1 MRLPSRPFASQGG
14 PVVLAHRGWRGL
26 YPENTM
32 LSFRKAAGLPI
43 DGLEIDIHQ
52 TKDGVLVV
60 CHDETVDR
68 TTNGNGRI
76 QDHTLAE
83 LQQLDAGY
91 RFTPDGGQTFPFRG
105 QGIVI
110 PTLAEIFETFPNL
123 WINIDM
129 KQETP
134 SLVQDFAHLIRQH
147 NVAHRL
153 CVGSFSNKTVADFRR
168 VCPEV
173 ARTASHAETVRWYA
187 LSKLRLDRFYW
198 GRGQVLQIPEV
209 DEDSGLRL
217 VTPRSVRAAHRNN
230 IAVHVWTVNEPADMQ
245 RLLDMGVDGL
255 ISDFPDRV
263 LRAVGRLDSRGK

>member
-1 MRLPSRPFASQGG
+1 MRLPSKPFAHQGG
-14 PVVLAHRGWRGL
+14 VVVLAHRGWRGL

-32 LSFRKAAGLPI
+32 LSFRKAAELPI

-52 TKDGVLVV
+52 TADGVLVV
-60 CHDETVDR
+60 CHDDTVDR

-76 QDHTLAE
+76 QEYTFAE

-105 QGIVI
+105 QEITI
-110 PTLAEIFETFPNL
+110 PTLTEVFETFPNL

-134 SLVQDFAHLIRQH
+134 SLVRPFAELIRRH

-153 CVGSFSNKTVADFRR
+153 CVGSFSNQTVADFRR
-168 VCPEV
+168 ACPEV
-173 ARTASHAETVRWYA
+173 ARTASHAETARWFA

-198 GRGQVLQIPEV
+198 GDGHVLQIPEI
-209 DEDSGLRL
+209 DPDSGWRL
-217 VTPRSVRAAHRNN
+217 VIPRSVRAAHRNN
-230 IAVHVWTVNEPADMQ
+230 IAVHVWTVNETADMQ

-255 ISDFPDRV
+255 ISDFPDRA
-263 LRAVGRLDSRGK
+263 LQLLERL

>member
-1 MRLPSRPFASQGG
+1 MRLPNKPFASQGG

-26 YPENTM
+26 LPENTM
-32 LSFRKAAGLPI
+32 VSFRKAAELPI

-68 TTNGNGRI
+68 TTEGNGRI

-91 RFTPDGGQTFPFRG
+91 RFTPDGGKTFPFRG
-105 QGIVI
+105 QGITI
-110 PTLAEIFETFPNL
+110 PTLAKVFETFPNL

-134 SLVQDFAHLIRQH
+134 SLVQDFANLIRQH
-147 NVAHRL
+147 DVAHRL
-153 CVGSFSNKTVADFRR
+153 CVGSFSDKTVTEFRR
-168 VCPEV
+168 ACPEV

-198 GRGQVLQIPEV
+198 GDGQVLQIPEI
-209 DEDSGLRL
+209 DPDSGLRL
-217 VTPRSVRAAHRNN
+217 VTSRSVRAAHRNN
-230 IAVHVWTVNEPADMQ
+230 MAVHVWTVNEPEDMR
-245 RLLDMGVDGL
+245 RLLDIGVDGL
-255 ISDFPDRV
+255 ITDFPGQALRV
-263 LRAVGRLDSRGK
+263 IRGS

>member
-1 MRLPSRPFASQGG
+1 
-14 PVVLAHRGWRGL
+14 
-26 YPENTM
+26 M
-32 LSFRKAAGLPI
+32 LSFRKAAELPI

-52 TKDGVLVV
+52 TKDGVIVV

-68 TTNGNGRI
+68 TTDGNGRI

-110 PTLAEIFETFPNL
+110 PTLAEVFETFPNL

-134 SLVQDFAHLIRQH
+134 SLVQNFANLIRQH

-168 VCPEV
+168 ACPEV
-173 ARTASHAETVRWYA
+173 ARTASHAETVRLVCPQQA
-187 LSKLRLDRFYW
+187 AAGSFLLGQRPGAANPRI
-198 GRGQVLQIPEV
+198 GRGQRLPTG
-209 DEDSGLRL
+209 DAALRAGGAPQQHGG
-217 VTPRSVRAAHRNN
+217 PRLDGERAGRHA
-230 IAVHVWTVNEPADMQ
+230 APAGHG
-245 RLLDMGVDGL
+245 RRW
-255 ISDFPDRV
+255 SDF
-263 LRAVGRLDSRGK
+263 

>member
-1 MRLPSRPFASQGG
+1 MRLPNKPFASQGG
-14 PVVLAHRGWRGL
+14 PVVLAHRGWRGIL
-26 YPENTM
+26 PENTM
-32 LSFRKAAGLPI
+32 VAFRKAAALPI

-52 TKDGVLVV
+52 TKDGVIVV
-60 CHDETVDR
+60 CHDDTVDR

-110 PTLAEIFETFPNL
+110 PTLAELLETFPNL

-134 SLVQDFAHLIRQH
+134 SLVPDFANLIRQH

-153 CVGSFSNKTVADFRR
+153 CVGSFSNKTVAAFRR
-168 VCPEV
+168 ACPEV
-173 ARTASHAETVRWYA
+173 ARTASHAETLRWFV
-187 LSKLRLDRFYW
+187 LGKLRLDWLY
-198 GRGQVLQIPEV
+198 RGQGSVLQIPEV
-209 DEDSGLRL
+209 DEDSGYRL
-217 VTPRSVRAAHRNN
+217 VTPRSVRAAHRNKM
-230 IAVHVWTVNEPADMQ
+230 AVHVWTVNEPADMQ

-255 ISDFPDRV
+255 ISDYPDRALRV
-263 LRAVGRLDSRGK
+263 LGRM

>member
-1 MRLPSRPFASQGG
+1 MRLPNKPFAAQGG

-32 LSFRKAAGLPI
+32 LAFRKAAELPI

-68 TTNGNGRI
+68 TTDGNGRI

-83 LQQLDAGY
+83 LQRLDAGY
-91 RFTPDGGQTFPFRG
+91 RFTLDFGQTFPFRG
-105 QGIVI
+105 RGVVI
-110 PTLAEIFETFPNL
+110 PTLAEVFENFPDL

-134 SLVQDFAHLIRQH
+134 SLVPDFVNLIRQH

-168 VCPEV
+168 ACPEV
-173 ARTASHAETVRWYA
+173 ARTASHAETLRWFV
-187 LSKLRLDRFYW
+187 LGKLRLDRLFW
-198 GRGQVLQIPEV
+198 GDGQVLQIPEL
-209 DEDSGLRL
+209 DEGSGLRL
-217 VTPRSVRAAHRNN
+217 VTPRSVQAAHRHN

-245 RLLDMGVDGL
+245 RLLNMGVDGL
-255 ISDFPDRV
+255 ISDYPDRALKV
-263 LRAVGRLDSRGK
+263 VGRL

>member
-1 MRLPSRPFASQGG
+1 MRLPSKPFAIQGG

-32 LSFRKAAGLPI
+32 LSFRKAAELPI

-52 TKDGVLVV
+52 TKDGVIVV
-60 CHDETVDR
+60 CHDDTVDR
-68 TTNGNGRI
+68 TTDGNGRI

-91 RFTPDGGQTFPFRG
+91 RFTPDGGKTFPYRG

-110 PTLAEIFETFPNL
+110 PTLAEVFETFPNL
-123 WINIDM
+123 WINIDI

-134 SLVQDFAHLIRQH
+134 SMVQPFADLIRKH

-153 CVGSFSNKTVADFRR
+153 CVGSFSNKTVAAFRR
-168 VCPEV
+168 ACPEV

-187 LSKLRLDRFYW
+187 LSKLRLDHFYW
-198 GRGQVLQIPEV
+198 GDGQVLQIPEV

-217 VTPRSVRAAHRNN
+217 VTRRTVQAAHRKN
-230 IAVHVWTVNEPADMQ
+230 IAVHVWTVNELADMQ

-255 ISDFPDRV
+255 ISDYPDRA
-263 LRAVGRLDSRGK
+263 LKAVGRL

>member
-1 MRLPSRPFASQGG
+1 MRLPSKPFATQGG

-32 LSFRKAAGLPI
+32 LAFRKAAGLPI

-52 TKDGVLVV
+52 TADSVLVV
-60 CHDETVDR
+60 FHDATLER
-68 TTNGNGRI
+68 TTNGNGRV

-83 LQQLDAGY
+83 LQKLDAGY
-91 RFTPDGGQTFPFRG
+91 HFTSDGGKTFPFRG
-105 QGIVI
+105 QGVTI
-110 PTLAEIFETFPNL
+110 PTLAEVFERFPNL

-134 SLVQDFAHLIRQH
+134 SLVQDFADLIRHH

-168 VCPEV
+168 ACPEV
-173 ARTASHAETVRWYA
+173 GRTVSHAETLRWFV
-187 LSKLRLDRFYW
+187 LSKLRLDWLYW
-198 GRGQVLQIPEV
+198 GQGQVLQIPEA
-209 DEDSGLRL
+209 DEDSGYRL
-217 VTPRSVRAAHRNN
+217 VTPRSVRAAHRNKM
-230 IAVHVWTVNEPADMQ
+230 AVHVWTVNEAADMQ

-255 ISDFPDRV
+255 ISDYPDRA
-263 LRAVGRLDSRGK
+263 LRLLGRL